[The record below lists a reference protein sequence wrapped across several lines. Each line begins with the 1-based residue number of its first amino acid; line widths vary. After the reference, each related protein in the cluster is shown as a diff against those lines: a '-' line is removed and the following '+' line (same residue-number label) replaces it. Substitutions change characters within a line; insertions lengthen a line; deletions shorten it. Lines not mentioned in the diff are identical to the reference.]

1 MLIRRAPTALAAVA
15 ALFVTGAAAE
25 VGTAPLRVVSIN
37 LCTDQLAMTLAAPG
51 QLVSV
56 SSLAQDPRTSLMADR
71 AAAFPANHGRAEEIY
86 LLRPDLVLASSFTTP
101 ATLSMLRRLGVPVA
115 TFEPETS
122 LDGVTRSILQMGQ
135 ALGREAEAHDMA
147 ARFRGDL
154 AALRAQG
161 GAGPLAATWA
171 ANGYM
176 TGTETLSADVLRAA
190 GFDLVAERLGM
201 RFGASIPLETLLMT
215 DPDAVVTGPPDGPPD
230 GAPARADDVVRHP
243 ALARSRAA
251 RIEVDNREWI
261 CGLPQVLAAARELK
275 DAREALERGSGGV
288 PTDAAAKGPA
298 PGAAP

>member
-15 ALFVTGAAAE
+15 ALVLTGGAGEAGA
-25 VGTAPLRVVSIN
+25 APLRVVSIN

-122 LDGVTRSILQMGQ
+122 LEGVTRSILQMGQ

-201 RFGASIPLETLLMT
+201 RFGASIPLESLVMT
-215 DPDAVVTGPPDGPPD
+215 DPDAVVTGPPD

-251 RIEVDNREWI
+251 RIEVDDREWI
-261 CGLPQVLAAARELK
+261 CGLPQVLAAARDLK
-275 DAREALERGSGGV
+275 NARERLERGSGGL
-288 PTDAAAKGPA
+288 PPDAAAKGPI
-298 PGAAP
+298 P

>member
-15 ALFVTGAAAE
+15 ALVLTGGAGEAGAA
-25 VGTAPLRVVSIN
+25 PFRVVLIN

-122 LDGVTRSILQMGQ
+122 LDGVTRSILQMGE

-161 GAGPLAATWA
+161 GAGPLVATWA

-176 TGTETLSADVLRAA
+176 TGTETLTADVLRAA

-201 RFGASIPLETLLMT
+201 RFGASIPLESLLMT
-215 DPDAVVTGPPDGPPD
+215 DPDAVVTGPPD

-251 RIEVDNREWI
+251 RIEVDDREWI
-261 CGLPQVLAAARELK
+261 CGLPQVLAAGRDLKNAREG
-275 DAREALERGSGGV
+275 LERGSGGL
-288 PTDAAAKGPA
+288 PPDAAAKGPA

>member
-1 MLIRRAPTALAAVA
+1 MLIRRALTALAAVA
-15 ALFVTGAAAE
+15 ALVLTGAAAE

-86 LLRPDLVLASSFTTP
+86 LLRPDVVLASSFTTP

-201 RFGASIPLETLLMT
+201 RFGASIPLESLLMT
-215 DPDAVVTGPPDGPPD
+215 DPDAVVTGPPDG
-230 GAPARADDVVRHP
+230 APARADDVVPHP
-243 ALARSRAA
+243 PLARSRAA
-251 RIEVDNREWI
+251 LIEVDDREWI
-261 CGLPQVLAAARELK
+261 CGLPQVLAAGRDLKNAREG
-275 DAREALERGSGGV
+275 LERGSGGL
-288 PTDAAAKGPA
+288 PPDAAAKGPA

>member
-1 MLIRRAPTALAAVA
+1 
-15 ALFVTGAAAE
+15 
-25 VGTAPLRVVSIN
+25 
-37 LCTDQLAMTLAAPG
+37 MTLAAPG

-201 RFGASIPLETLLMT
+201 RFGASIPLESLLMT
-215 DPDAVVTGPPDGPPD
+215 DPDAVVTGPPD

-251 RIEVDNREWI
+251 RIEVDDREWI